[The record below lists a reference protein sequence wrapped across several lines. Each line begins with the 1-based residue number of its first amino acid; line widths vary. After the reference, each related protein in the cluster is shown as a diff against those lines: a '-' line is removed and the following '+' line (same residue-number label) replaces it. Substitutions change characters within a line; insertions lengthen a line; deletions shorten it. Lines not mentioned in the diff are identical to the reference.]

1 MTVIRGWVY
10 FLKQCFF
17 LYVFHLVLLKWV
29 DGDRYKRVAAAGLHW
44 ALCLNQGGDA
54 EREEDDDGEDYIDDD
69 DDNG

>member
-1 MTVIRGWVY
+1 MGLFFKTI
-10 FLKQCFF
+10 FF

-29 DGDRYKRVAAAGLHW
+29 DGDRYKRVAAAGLHR

>member
-1 MTVIRGWVY
+1 MDENHYQDCHYR
-10 FLKQCFF
+10 
-17 LYVFHLVLLKWV
+17 HLILLKRV
-29 DGDRYKRVAAAGLHW
+29 DGDRYKRVAAAGLHR